1 MQSSNTFIKT
11 SGRVTEVKKSVL
23 INDWDN
29 ISHWEE
35 PEQRNA
41 LKKKVCLLQILL
53 GVLGELQP
61 WEIFVIFTL
70 I

>member
-29 ISHWEE
+29 ISYWEE
-35 PEQRNA
+35 PEQSKA

>member
-29 ISHWEE
+29 ISYWEE
-35 PEQRNA
+35 PEQSNA